1 MSSKPEVSVIIVTH
15 DSARTV
21 ARCVTSVLQGSASVS
36 FEIVVVDTGS
46 SDQTLDV
53 LTASG
58 VPVKLLKVE
67 NRGFSFAAN
76 LGAAHSRGELLLFLN
91 PDAVLPPGSIARLR
105 SYCRLQGVAAVSGSL
120 VDAHGHPEAAGEPF
134 PSLRWYIRRRLG
146 LRPQAT
152 GLRSWLRWNRSG
164 LFPMAQGPVSVPW
177 LSGAALLVRADAFR
191 AVGGFAN
198 SFFLYYE
205 DIDLCRRLRQHGHT
219 LLLDQDTRI
228 LHSGGASARRGI
240 RLRASDESEDVYF
253 SLYRPP
259 WESVVLRLLRPC
271 MRIHPGVL
279 PLALFAGAFFGFMD
293 IAVPAVAAV
302 AGLAVVM
309 FAARVPDS
317 GALLL
322 LISVLVGQ
330 AVRVPFP
337 GVEGGVTLT
346 DVLLPLVLGGWLLA
360 ARKRIFSST
369 TWGSAFLLPLAAI
382 LPGLL
387 LASERLTSTEWLG
400 AAGYA
405 ARLLLILA
413 LIPLGALVLR
423 RRNLVAQTL
432 VGVSVLLSLGGFVQ
446 LWLAPSPT
454 LAGFDPHQGRLF
466 STWLDPNLLGGFLAV
481 ALAVL
486 LGITQVRGKR
496 YRAAEGVA
504 LFAAGGVTLAALVL
518 TKSRT
523 SLAALLVALLGSALI
538 VRPWRRIVAVVS
550 VGALGLVLVPG
561 LGARFASLASLDPT
575 AQLRVESWRQAAQHI
590 ANFPVFGVGYN
601 AYAFEQ
607 LAAGNIGTLAIHS
620 RAGADNSLLT
630 FAATTGLWGVGM
642 LGILI
647 ISVLWALALKVKTG
661 LTVAAPA
668 LLALLTLLAHAQFV
682 HSLVYVHLAVPL
694 ALLLGAAFI
703 PRSSRESL

>member
-21 ARCVTSVLQGSASVS
+21 ARCVTSVLRSTASVS

-53 LTASG
+53 LAASG

-67 NRGFSFAAN
+67 NRGFAFAAN

-105 SYCRLQGVAAVSGSL
+105 SFCRLQGIAASSGSL
-120 VDAHGHPEAAGEPF
+120 VDAQGRPEAAGEPF
-134 PSLRWYIRRRLG
+134 PSLRWYLRRRLPK
-146 LRPQAT
+146 LSTPNSRLSTPY
-152 GLRSWLRWNRSG
+152 
-164 LFPMAQGPVSVPW
+164 SVPW

-191 AVGGFAN
+191 AVGGFAT

-219 LLLDQDTRI
+219 ILLDQDTRI

-271 MRIHPGVL
+271 MRVHPGVL

-302 AGLAVVM
+302 AGLAVIM

-322 LISVLVGQ
+322 LASVLVGQ
-330 AVRVPFP
+330 TVRVPFP

-369 TWGSAFLLPLAAI
+369 TWGSAFLLPFAAI
-382 LPGLL
+382 IPGLL
-387 LASERLTSTEWLG
+387 LAAERLPFTEWLG

-405 ARLLLILA
+405 ARALLILA

-423 RRNLVAQTL
+423 SRNLVAQTL

-466 STWLDPNLLGGFLAV
+466 STWLDPNLLGGFLAI

-486 LGITQVRGKR
+486 LGITQVQGKR

-523 SLAALLVALLGSALI
+523 SLAALLVALVGSALI

-575 AQLRVESWRQAAQHI
+575 AQLRVESWRQAVEHAQG
-590 ANFPVFGVGYN
+590 FPLFGVGYN

-607 LAAGNIGTLAIHS
+607 LAVGNIGTLAIHS

-630 FAATTGLWGVGM
+630 LAATTGLWG
-642 LGILI
+642 LGILG
-647 ISVLWALALKVKTG
+647 VLLLAALWTLALKVKTG